1 MMPIELTCETCG
13 VLKTLTPSEAEEF
26 VAAYRD
32 GNRDR
37 LRCLTCGT
45 SLSRPLQQALDLPSP
60 QAPPSSLSLMRRRH
74 VRLPVDLPV
83 DYQQP
88 GGERAGGRVKNL
100 SDGGLLLL
108 APEVLPPSTPLSLQV
123 HAQHG
128 ERSFEGVVV
137 WNDGGSGT
145 ATPSIP
151 HGIRFTSPVTE
162 GFAVELFLSESF
174 PRQA

>member
-1 MMPIELTCETCG
+1 MTPIELTCETCG
-13 VLKTLTPSEAEEF
+13 AVKSLTAGEVEEF
-26 VAAYRD
+26 VAAFRE
-32 GNRDR
+32 GKGER
-37 LRCLTCGT
+37 LRCLTCGM
-45 SLSRPLQQALDLPSP
+45 SLTRPLMRALDLPSP
-60 QAPPSSLSLMRRRH
+60 QVPPSSAILTRRRH

-88 GGERAGGRVKNL
+88 GGERVGGRVKNL

-108 APEVLPPSTPLSLQV
+108 AHEALPPSTPLYLQL
-123 HAQHG
+123 HAHHG

-137 WNDGGSGT
+137 WNAGGPGAGKS
-145 ATPSIP
+145 SIA

-174 PRQA
+174 PRQS